1 MSYECKKINNHSGM
15 IVVDDCIMQ
24 KPYIKQNYMGD
35 GVPFHPSFIPTLGHK
50 HTLPIPLVG
59 NNEFFYKKFKNTF
72 RWMPMLF
79 LPRSIKRPLN
89 GMTNGL
95 VVVDIKGSWMETY
108 VVHSNGF
115 EWNCGNGIRCNLF

>member
-1 MSYECKKINNHSGM
+1 M

-95 VVVDIKGSWMETY
+95 VVVDIKGS
-108 VVHSNGF
+108 
-115 EWNCGNGIRCNLF
+115 